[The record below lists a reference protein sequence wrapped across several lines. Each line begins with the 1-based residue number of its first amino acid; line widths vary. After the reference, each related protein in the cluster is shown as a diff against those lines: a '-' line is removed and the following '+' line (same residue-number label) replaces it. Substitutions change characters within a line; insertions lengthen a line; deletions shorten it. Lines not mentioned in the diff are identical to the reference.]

1 MVDVKRIMSAC
12 DHTLLSPAA
21 SSEDIRRICGEALR
35 LEVASVC
42 IPPCYVAEA
51 AAYLDGRIPVCTVI
65 GFPNGY
71 SASSVK
77 CFETAEAIAD
87 GADEID
93 MTANISFI
101 KAARYDELFR
111 EISDIKRIAGTRI
124 LKVIVE
130 TCLLT
135 DDEKIRMC
143 SLVADAG
150 ADYIKTSTGFSS
162 GGATRQD
169 VALMAAHLPAG
180 LYLKASGGIRTLED
194 AQAFLDLGASRLG
207 SSRLVSLAESAE
219 TDIR

>member
-1 MVDVKRIMSAC
+1 MVDLHKIMSAC
-12 DHTLLSPAA
+12 DHTLLTQTA
-21 SSEDIRRICGEALR
+21 SSEDIRRVCGEALR
-35 LEVASVC
+35 WQVASVC

-51 AAYLDGRIPVCTVI
+51 SAFLDGRIPVCTVI

-71 SASSVK
+71 SSASVK

-93 MTANISFI
+93 MTANIAYI

-111 EISDIKRIAGTRI
+111 EIGEIKRIAGSRI

-150 ADYIKTSTGFSS
+150 ADYIKTSTGFAS
-162 GGATRQD
+162 GGATRED

-180 LYLKASGGIRTLED
+180 LSLKASGGIRTLED

-207 SSRLVSLAESAE
+207 SSRLVSLAESAAS
-219 TDIR
+219 DLR

>member
-1 MVDVKRIMSAC
+1 MVDIRRILSAC
-12 DHTLLSPAA
+12 DHTLLTPTA
-21 SSEDIRRICGEALR
+21 SSGDVRRVCDEALR
-35 LEVASVC
+35 LGTASVC
-42 IPPCYVAEA
+42 IPPCFVAEA
-51 AAYLDGRIPVCTVI
+51 SAYLDGRVPVCTVT

-71 SASSVK
+71 SATSVK

-93 MTANISFI
+93 MTANISHI
-101 KAARYDELFR
+101 KAGRYDELFR
-111 EISDIKRIAGTRI
+111 EISEIKRIAGARI

-135 DDEKIRMC
+135 DEEKIRMC

-150 ADYIKTSTGFSS
+150 ADFIKTSTGFSS
-162 GGATRQD
+162 GGATRED

-180 LYLKASGGIRTLED
+180 LSLKASGGIRSLED

-207 SSRLVSLAESAE
+207 SSRLAALAEQALE
-219 TDIR
+219 AGR